1 MDTRMKIKHRTELHK
16 LMGVDLVGAEI
27 GVASGLNSNDM
38 LMDWPIKTLYLVDV
52 WQTIKGQ
59 AGDASSPQ
67 SWHDFN
73 LESTKRLMKRHG
85 EKAVFMR
92 GTSVEMARK
101 IESDSLDFI
110 YIDSDHSYD
119 GVRAD
124 LYAWFHKVKTGGVI
138 AGHDYLN
145 RSYGVRRAVT
155 EFARGA
161 YDVFTVP
168 EHKREDAS
176 FYFIKT

>member
-1 MDTRMKIKHRTELHK
+1 MNIKHRTELHK

-59 AGDASSPQ
+59 AGDASSGQ
-67 SWHDFN
+67 EWHDFN
-73 LESTKRLMKRHG
+73 FESTKRLMKRHG
-85 EKAVFMR
+85 KKAVFMR
-92 GTSVEMARK
+92 GKSVEMAEK
-101 IESDSLDFI
+101 IDNDSLDFI
-110 YIDSDHSYD
+110 YLDSDHSYE
-119 GVRAD
+119 GVRDD
-124 LYAWFHKVKTGGVI
+124 LIAWFHKVKTGGVI

-145 RSYGVRRAVT
+145 IAYGVRRAVH
-155 EFARGA
+155 EFTSNT
-161 YDVFTVP
+161 YKVFTIP
-168 EHKREDAS
+168 EHKTEDAS

>member
-1 MDTRMKIKHRTELHK
+1 MNIKHRTELNK
-16 LMGVDLVGAEI
+16 LMGTDLIGAEV

-38 LMDWPIKTLYLVDV
+38 LMDWPMKTLYLVDV

-59 AGDASSPQ
+59 SGDASSGQ
-67 SWHDFN
+67 EWHDFN

-85 EKAVFMR
+85 KKAVFMK
-92 GTSVEMARK
+92 GKSVEIAPK
-101 IESDSLDFI
+101 IENNSLDFI
-110 YIDSDHSYD
+110 YLDSDHSYD

-124 LYAWFHKVKTGGVI
+124 LLAWFHKVKTGGVI
-138 AGHDYLN
+138 AGHDYLS
-145 RSYGVRRAVT
+145 RQYGVHRAVN
-155 EFARGA
+155 EFAAGS
-161 YDVFTVP
+161 YEVFTVP